1 MLFSTNTTFQFFF
14 QCFFCT
20 FVPVF
25 KPRAPGDNCKGTQT
39 MLVKRRVSQYF
50 AREFLV
56 LSCSGLVTF
65 VFSWEAV
72 TLVFMQRLEESVT

>member
-1 MLFSTNTTFQFFF
+1 
-14 QCFFCT
+14 
-20 FVPVF
+20 
-25 KPRAPGDNCKGTQT
+25 

-56 LSCSGLVTF
+56 LFCSGLVTF